1 MKKVKSLSRSLKI
14 DLLKSNVRKREKLMV
29 IADED
34 HLDMLYE
41 MMSVR
46 KWDFQV
52 AYILTDSSTVREFFP
67 KHSRVYPIKAN
78 IKSILRHDVI
88 DEIVCCTST
97 LSNEQLTM
105 LAETSQQFGV
115 SLIVSPEIMRCAKIP
130 VSGVRV
136 IADYYFLALET
147 NPGKRIGY
155 AFKSFVEK
163 IFAATAIFL
172 LFPFLLMMAMLI
184 KVTSNGPVFFKQKRV
199 GLRGRKFYLYKFR
212 TMVADAEKLKA
223 SLSDL
228 NEADGPA
235 FKMAK
240 DPRITQVGSIL
251 RKTGIDEIPQLYNV
265 LRGEMAL
272 IGPRPLL
279 PDEVVAQEEWHLKR
293 LCIKPGITCTWQIQR
308 ERNKVPFD
316 QWMQLDREYVE
327 NWSLQSDVSI
337 FFKTFGS
344 IFAARGV

>member
-1 MKKVKSLSRSLKI
+1 MKRIKSLSRSLKI
-14 DLLKSNVRKREKLMV
+14 DLLKNNVRKREKLMI

-34 HLDMLYE
+34 HLAMLYE
-41 MMSVR
+41 MTTAK

-52 AYILTDSSTVREFFP
+52 AYILTDSTTVREFFP
-67 KHSRVYPIKAN
+67 KHSRVYPLKAN
-78 IKSILRHDVI
+78 IKSLLRHDVI

-97 LSNEQLTM
+97 LSNEYLTM

-115 SLIVSPEIMRCAKIP
+115 SLIVSPEIMKCARIP

-136 IADYYFLALET
+136 LADYYFLALET
-147 NPGKRIGY
+147 NPGKRFEY

-163 IFAATAIFL
+163 TFAATAIFI
-172 LFPFLLMMAMLI
+172 LFPFLLTVALLI
-184 KVTSNGPVFFKQKRV
+184 KINSDGPVFFMQKRV

-223 SLSDL
+223 SLSNL

-235 FKMAK
+235 FKMAN
-240 DPRITQVGSIL
+240 DPRITRVGRIL

-279 PDEVVAQEEWHLKR
+279 PDEVLAQEEWHLKR
-293 LCIKPGITCTWQIQR
+293 MCIKPGITCTWQIQR

-327 NWSLQSDVSI
+327 NWSLQSDMSI

-344 IFAARGV
+344 MFAARGV